1 MPVIPFE
8 DGKFKPDDVKTFSKG
23 MGGMGKAKKDNFLK
37 GNGIPGPGQYRIKGF
52 AEILAEKGRKISETK
67 DKIRR
72 REREMEMNKKEDEKN
87 LEKNEEIHNKIQTKN
102 LEMKLGLT
110 DEEEDESNDKE

>member
-1 MPVIPFE
+1 
-8 DGKFKPDDVKTFSKG
+8 
-23 MGGMGKAKKDNFLK
+23 
-37 GNGIPGPGQYRIKGF
+37 
-52 AEILAEKGRKISETK
+52 
-67 DKIRR
+67 
-72 REREMEMNKKEDEKN
+72 MEMNKKEDEKN